1 MSQFSTDLPLNNS
14 AQWKQLYEAA
24 LLELDK
30 GKMPA
35 RITDA
40 RRAIHDRAEEILSS
54 SSLAEH
60 RALNNALHCLQI
72 LETVTIR
79 ERPAA

>member
-1 MSQFSTDLPLNNS
+1 MSQFSTALPLNYS
-14 AQWKQLYEAA
+14 AQWKQLYDAA

-30 GKMPA
+30 GKMPD
-35 RITDA
+35 RITEA
-40 RRAIHDRAEEILSS
+40 RRAIHDRAEEILLS

-72 LETVTIR
+72 LEKVTIR
-79 ERPAA
+79 DRPAA